1 MHETRPFCVIER
13 WTGDTFQRTSL
24 QELGLRIRLGH
35 PIGERC
41 PCPKTQC
48 DFIVIHTNGMHKCTI
63 EFCACL
69 KSLDAGQ
76 DRAQLLR
83 RRLFP
88 ATCVGPNTCCT
99 FEVLRLFHMVTLPR
113 QNHRVRLLH
122 GSREVDGHVGDSRLE
137 GALSVILAQRSSM
150 AFSEDLD
157 ALRPWFFLYTLFIA
171 MDACFRLKRR
181 NISSREKDPALIDG
195 GAYMVESGP
204 FENFLKSVGTQS
216 EISTCTG
223 LAAIDHANTKF
234 NKGYAETGTMLG
246 LCARH
251 EFVQAN
257 GVVPTQVG
265 ERYANTDYALASLL
279 RHHDKDLYIILSY
292 DICCQYSKQLACRLA
307 AYQFPPGFRVE
318 LDEARIRFVIPKLHI
333 HGHKLLCQLLFNLN
347 WTCGCART
355 DGEGV
360 ERPWAAFGAL
370 GTSLRAM
377 GPGSASDTI
386 NDHIF
391 FWNGCR
397 EISLGRLTRRRLI
410 DGFAELAIQTAE
422 LDEFRKG
429 QAEHADRWEAAVI
442 AFESDRSQPNP
453 FEPPN
458 GGTFEADVALELATE
473 DEIRAREGLHC
484 PHEMTPSAFVL
495 ALLDIENQHR
505 SRSLHDNC
513 TENGIGASENEA
525 GKGYLKIE
533 GGDLGVIEE
542 RLRNGGCGTSLED
555 LRNRLVAKSRMLT
568 YKNRNMRHQGAT
580 TRARGVLKKN
590 DEKVDLAVGKYIDS
604 RAALIRLADGD
615 GRRVRWPALD
625 RGKDVRCME
634 DPDKTRARGTKR
646 PHTSLEMDGD
656 GRGHLQECRNATGEG
671 RRTVSWIWKWM
682 DVGSGQTDGV
692 YHGMRIEYCKAFSR
706 VRRWREEAAQ
716 WDLRAASDERAGDIG
731 EGARAYAKEKA
742 SSYRALAASF
752 EELWHGLQ
760 GRASLSSSEV
770 DALRQAMDADA
781 DASNDDQEGA
791 ILDEEE
797 VEQGEELGGDEDEDE
812 GDEEN
817 NDEWEDEDEYT
828 TFPLL

>member
-1 MHETRPFCVIER
+1 
-13 WTGDTFQRTSL
+13 
-24 QELGLRIRLGH
+24 
-35 PIGERC
+35 
-41 PCPKTQC
+41 
-48 DFIVIHTNGMHKCTI
+48 
-63 EFCACL
+63 
-69 KSLDAGQ
+69 
-76 DRAQLLR
+76 
-83 RRLFP
+83 
-88 ATCVGPNTCCT
+88 
-99 FEVLRLFHMVTLPR
+99 
-113 QNHRVRLLH
+113 
-122 GSREVDGHVGDSRLE
+122 
-137 GALSVILAQRSSM
+137 
-150 AFSEDLD
+150 
-157 ALRPWFFLYTLFIA
+157 
-171 MDACFRLKRR
+171 
-181 NISSREKDPALIDG
+181 
-195 GAYMVESGP
+195 
-204 FENFLKSVGTQS
+204 
-216 EISTCTG
+216 
-223 LAAIDHANTKF
+223 
-234 NKGYAETGTMLG
+234 
-246 LCARH
+246 
-251 EFVQAN
+251 
-257 GVVPTQVG
+257 
-265 ERYANTDYALASLL
+265 
-279 RHHDKDLYIILSY
+279 
-292 DICCQYSKQLACRLA
+292 
-307 AYQFPPGFRVE
+307 
-318 LDEARIRFVIPKLHI
+318 
-333 HGHKLLCQLLFNLN
+333 
-347 WTCGCART
+347 
-355 DGEGV
+355 
-360 ERPWAAFGAL
+360 
-370 GTSLRAM
+370 M

-458 GGTFEADVALELATE
+458 GGMCLLFLEADVALELATE

-495 ALLDIENQHR
+495 ALLDIENQQRALRHEVAAGR
-505 SRSLHDNC
+505 FTTTAQKTELARQRTKLARAISRLREVQSVYTPKSLELLSRQHDNAA
-513 TENGIGASENEA
+513 TVARPVEEQPLFPPSDLPAPDRRHA
-525 GKGYLKIE
+525 T
-533 GGDLGVIEE
+533 GDLGVIEE

-615 GRRVRWPALD
+615 GSRVRWPALD

-692 YHGMRIEYCKAFSR
+692 YHDDQGMRIEYCKAFSR
-706 VRRWREEAAQ
+706 VRRWREEVRLLQEEMWRILCSLKHKAAQ

-781 DASNDDQEGA
+781 DASNDNQEGA

-797 VEQGEELGGDEDEDE
+797 VEEGEELGGDEDEDE